1 MAEVEEVSLGTW
13 FYDKFVELKDE
24 LDELYHEIRNRR
36 ISGALRNLQQI
47 IEKVS
52 DMYEFLKEETDN
64 D

>member
-52 DMYEFLKEETDN
+52 DMYEFLKEETNN